1 MMPVTRDCLNEM
13 IFWEANPTP
22 YRGEERNSVARSSHN
37 WVREDMALPMLRLAC
52 CLASVL
58 APKCWTKGTSRMP
71 RMNRARSTRKSILGA
86 CLKYMKKTYPTPIR
100 VATKAERE
108 AESRMEPRHATIR
121 PRRSLVSFLPE
132 SRFSRW
138 RTVR

>member
-1 MMPVTRDCLNEM
+1 MPVTRDCLNEM
-13 IFWEANPTP
+13 IFCEANPTP

-71 RMNRARSTRKSILGA
+71 RKNRASSARKSFWG
-86 CLKYMKKTYPTPIR
+86 
-100 VATKAERE
+100 
-108 AESRMEPRHATIR
+108 HA
-121 PRRSLVSFLPE
+121 
-132 SRFSRW
+132 
-138 RTVR
+138 